1 MAKPPEVNPFAQ
13 FIQTPQAAENPFAQF
28 LIPPEPTLS
37 PEEQMMGAIGQT
49 SPGYN
54 VLTATKDIGKL
65 VGAGAVTGS
74 FGAPEAIE
82 AGAQETAKS
91 TMFAPSTALEYIAD
105 PIKLANK
112 MYGAFNLAPVQE
124 QQNII
129 PPKFNESQRLAVDEV
144 LAKGKIPQL
153 RKLTDIGENIS
164 NSIRDTVS
172 DDMKLAMAESQP
184 TGNILK
190 AFQTGDFSEISKGP
204 NPSFMG
210 YAGHAANVFG
220 TALPAFLTAAVTKN
234 LGPTAAVGFGQA
246 GSEAVGEAREHIK
259 KMSDEQLTKNSPYF
273 ANLIVLGYDPKT
285 ARQMTEAKAGDTAAM
300 YQGVVGALGSAFTSK
315 LIHGAFDKTLLAS
328 AKSRLGKIVAGTL
341 VGAGEGAVTEFA
353 EGVAADLGINTAVV
367 REIGVDSFANLVLG
381 ALGEGAPGV
390 LAGVK
395 APVEGQ
401 APQASP
407 QVPTAAPETPSLMER
422 LKSNLGTDIEK
433 AKELL
438 NKVSGKETEIEPTT
452 PLAQGLDPEMAQ
464 RIKMRIDQIDTAQ
477 VPLAGRTV
485 NPLAKD
491 LGLFV
496 PKGQRPEQTYIQIK
510 EALGLPTEPVAPTE
524 AAVPETEVEAPEE
537 QAIPPAAQPITQ
549 QPNVGFKEAF
559 EGSAKGISDNFYK
572 TAFDAIQSGK
582 NKMSGVAEPILQ
594 KAKPY
599 FEAGLLPS
607 ADMLRYYEENGYPEL
622 PVSVA
627 PKAEEVVT
635 PPAAEAPAKP
645 VVESPIQ
652 PEQLQPI
659 IDALKQTPRV
669 NPNEISYLEMAQ
681 QEIKNGNVD
690 TALNR
695 LKNMV
700 GLSVEGGDWA
710 TYSRPDL
717 KALLEPIATTPTE
730 QEKKAYQEQQAQE
743 RKKAEQEYQANLPKS
758 KAEIEKE
765 EKIAANKARQE
776 EKKAADAEAKAK
788 KAPTVVEMPEKEAE
802 KSAVKVT
809 ENKIFTEDAAT
820 KARNR
825 LRSKL
830 NQFNSGID
838 PEFLVDGVTLSGY
851 HIEKGAR
858 TFAAYAKAM
867 IEDLG
872 DKVIPYLKSW
882 YMGVKFDPRAAEFMK
897 EMDDEKT
904 IDSFSFDKEESIFDP
919 DTKFKIA
926 EDIAQHFAFGNSF
939 KDIVEARKFIAEKT
953 GKKIE
958 PGTAEA
964 KEADEAIEV
973 GVVLAARKIINKGRS
988 DSETYDGLVNLYNQ
1002 QPNLNVRSSTSV
1014 REQAYSTPAPLA
1026 YVASKLAGINKDST
1040 VYEPTAG
1047 NGMLLIDSN
1056 YNNVTVNE
1064 LNASRY
1070 EMLKRLFPKAE
1081 ITNENALE
1089 VTPSK
1094 KYDTLIANPPFGAIG
1109 ERIDIDGFNTREI
1122 DHAIAYKSLADL
1134 KNDGNAVLI
1143 VGGVMGEG
1151 EKRRE
1156 GYRSSQKRNFYF
1168 KLYENYNVVD
1178 HFTVAGDM
1186 YKKQGAAYPVDVIVI
1201 KGKGKS
1207 DRKLP
1212 AADLPQVI
1220 SSYEQLKGKLDEA
1233 NRMASKPVSTT
1244 RADSGTATT
1253 GSGEPQGV
1261 GSGAVKPS
1269 ERPSDE
1275 GAKSTESGKRG
1286 VSTSEST
1293 ERGRAEPTGGE
1304 PSRGESKPVDV
1315 SEPSGVGRQPVPESG
1330 REARGEEGT
1339 GRGEP
1344 GAVGGT
1350 GSGTSKRVES
1360 KLKDRAGLETETEN
1374 QVTYNPRSQ
1383 ASSVGTLAPKAMAQA
1398 IEESLQKVEDEVGNI
1413 DEYVADKINMD
1424 IETLRD
1430 NFSAE
1435 QVDALALSIRN
1446 AEAGKG
1452 FIIGD
1457 QTGIGKGRVV
1467 AAMIRY
1473 ALVNGKVP
1481 IFVTEK
1487 PNLYSD
1493 MIRDL
1498 DDIGMATELSLDT
1511 AKPKIFIT
1519 NSSEAIPYQLIRE
1532 KDGEIVEE
1540 DFNLKAPKSGAALD
1554 EIMKKLREDE
1564 KLGNYKVIFTTYSQ
1578 LQTVKGKETER
1589 QRFIRDF
1596 GLNNYM
1602 IFDESH
1608 NAGGGGET
1616 QARSKEQ
1623 RDAAKEGK
1631 GLSTGRAAF
1640 VRELVNNAFGTFFS
1654 SATYAKRPDVMDL
1667 YSSTDMSLAVDTP
1680 SELGAAIKHGGVP
1693 MQQIVAT
1700 MLTKVGQYIRR
1711 ERTFAGV
1718 SYNTVDTKVD
1728 KETAENMAYA
1738 MRNILAFSREKEKAV
1753 KEMQKSFDE
1762 SGSMAGGAGESVT
1775 VQSANFGSIMHN
1787 LIDQMLLSLKSQ
1799 SSVDHAIERLKAGEK
1814 VVMTVSNTMG
1824 SFLQSYAEEMDIKVG
1839 GKVDLTFKDLYV
1851 RYLEKQ
1857 RVIKIKSPNG
1867 TKEYRLTDEDLGPTL
1882 TAQYELILNQIE
1894 EAGFG
1899 SAPISPIDYMHN
1911 ALRKAG
1917 YKTDEITGRTNT
1929 LDYSSG
1935 TPLLASR
1942 SANIKQRVKAVRGFN
1957 SGETDVIILN
1967 QAGSTGLSLHA
1978 SNKFKDQRK
1987 RHMVIVQP
1995 EKNIDTHMQMLG
2007 RVHRT
2012 GQVVAPAY
2020 SQMMADIPA
2029 EMRPAAV
2036 LLKKMASLNANTTA
2050 SRKSSV
2056 TAEGVVDFMNDYG
2069 GQIAQEYLKDNPEI
2083 YEALGGS
2090 KIIKLTDDVDEQSEE
2105 DIRKFTGYIPIL
2117 PIKQQEEVYADLI
2130 ERYNELLERENS
2142 MGTNKLEAKAVD
2154 LNAETLSSKAF
2165 TEDKG
2170 EDSLFAR
2177 PAYMEQVEVKRTV
2190 KPYTKAEL
2198 VEIAKENLDGKQ
2210 AAQANEDMAR
2220 DLTERFKPY
2229 YDERVKKA
2237 EEDKSDPVKT
2247 EALRGQLNI
2256 GYNHIKTILDTYR
2269 VGQSVILKDANGV
2282 PFYGVII
2289 GISNN
2294 KRTANPAAGSDWKM
2308 QIGIANGDSKS
2319 LTFSFS
2325 QLGNRYNLERASY
2338 GNVFNYESQKFEE
2351 TPIIDMFDR
2360 GANERTEKR
2369 WMVTGNILAGF
2380 AQYPGQI
2387 MTYTKKDGGTGQGV
2401 LMPRT
2406 FDFAKAE
2413 KEAAVKLK
2421 TADDAMRFLT
2431 EIGGE
2436 MGTKDSSLRIFG
2448 KGNQFVFYTP
2458 ASKKVGGTFFLDP
2471 QLTNALGQDFYKR
2484 GSDMTVYVYDQAKA
2498 KAAIDYLINGRQE
2511 TLVALTRTDKA
2522 REMFAPTPP
2531 VKSMSPISN
2540 QNENREIVAQK
2551 VNSMKEKAKY
2561 SPTGLKADELV
2572 SWANNARNIG
2582 SISDEVFNVIDYL
2595 AKKAPNV
2602 LDGLKLQIRPESLNP
2617 NSNYETAGEMIG
2629 NIVALYAGTKG
2640 VTNPATI
2647 RHELTHALEMAMN
2660 KEAKEKLV
2668 GDWRKKLDA
2677 QEAAEKTDQGQQF
2690 FKAVRAFLAMPS
2702 EGRFEDAVRAI
2713 PEGQY
2718 EKYYQLISPSEFWAI
2733 NAEPMMK
2740 AFLGGAWKRF
2750 QNFVKGLFEALKN
2763 VVGMDNKND
2772 IHRLF
2777 NDVINKPKISKETLN
2792 DYIKATAPKKSI
2804 TPKDPSNI
2812 NDLLVK
2818 HKRNHTPVN
2827 PDPSTLDK
2835 MMGMADLNKIRNMTL
2850 KDGVLA
2856 VPKMVGQV
2864 DRAITYV
2871 QNKNIWYGKGLEQ
2884 ADIERYKG
2892 QLRDGNNR
2900 AVASVAVTNAIH
2912 AGHIGTRVLT
2922 QGSLVFDP
2930 VFQMFKAQKSKFSMA
2945 NVIDA
2950 KAKLAKR
2957 IGLQEATDVINQYLE
2972 AKRSKSIINEY
2983 LARQQT
2989 YQDAL
2994 DSGEEVELAAKQ
3006 LKDIERAFQK
3016 ISMSDEAIEDFGAL
3030 NKEHPE
3036 LNTIMENWTKVNHN
3050 QLDMQLFSGLI
3061 SKARHKQLK
3070 GIQDYVPWQ
3079 RIMDDM
3085 EDLHTQTLRKNVRG
3099 LTNVAQPKAF
3109 QKGKTNRQV
3118 DDILHNMIVNVVN
3131 MSRNSARNYAAN
3143 RVAQEYATRNQRNR
3157 IKVFPKEGVMSDGSV
3172 RTNIVMNGRRVIVE
3186 FKDPLIAEAVLGMET
3201 IDIPMM
3207 DALAFIANGLRRSVT
3222 INPIF
3227 QVKQMFMDAPT
3238 AAIVSG
3244 VKNPQL
3250 VWADTFNGFFQ
3261 SLRPS
3266 DPIVNMMKDFG
3277 IGGYQSS
3284 ARSPEKEL
3292 KLEIGIINHSKL
3304 DWLTKQLDRVGDASD
3319 YAQRRSIY
3327 KRVMKEKGD
3336 PLQAMLQANNVI
3348 DFLKRGSAQHAQFL
3362 SRNVSFMNAYAQ
3374 QINVLAEALTLGG
3387 LKGNTKAHLVQA
3399 LITSAALLAT
3409 TTLLYAWAVGDDDE
3423 YNQLDDQTKMRNYF
3437 IPKSVLGKSYL
3448 IPMNTSAAYF
3458 FKAVPEMIFNKIK
3471 KEGTKNHIDWT
3482 RLGKALKDGAYD
3494 ALLGPNPIPTAI
3506 KPGIEIMF
3514 NHNFLTGGSITPR
3527 SLQGLEAF
3535 RQYTA
3540 DTSELGKMISKVTGG
3555 ALNPI
3560 EADHFIRSLTGTV
3573 GAAVMWGSNM
3583 FSGERVTPEDRKNP
3597 LYGAFVAREVPRGR
3611 EDLYYDLAER
3621 ANEKYNTF
3629 MSLNKPLHA
3638 AEAKKYFQ
3646 ENKGLITAHGYTSA
3660 IESNLKKVNAEI
3672 RRTSDLPSSE
3682 MSSDAKRER
3691 MTQLQNIK
3699 NNMLKD
3705 VIEMR
3710 KKAGL

>member
-1 MAKPPEVNPFAQ
+1 MAKGFSFEEASKPVE
-13 FIQTPQAAENPFAQF
+13 PQGFSFEDALKPAEPSELLDPAKM
-28 LIPPEPTLS
+28 IAS
-37 PEEQMMGAIGQT
+37 GAIGPTAAIPLGIESAARNIPRQIIEQQGITPVSKVGPLTFAEELVKKGPAQLFTNTARAFIKNATGESFEKQQERQT
-49 SPGYN
+49 QDQIAVDRAISGLPRIPGLSQLADAGEK
-54 VLTATKDIGKL
+54 VSGRLRESVSSVGKQAIANSQVEGNL
-65 VGAGAVTGS
+65 LEAIQNRSVENLS
-74 FGAPEAIE
+74 FG
-82 AGAQETAKS
+82 K
-91 TMFAPSTALEYIAD
+91 D
-105 PIKLANK
+105 
-112 MYGAFNLAPVQE
+112 
-124 QQNII
+124 
-129 PPKFNESQRLAVDEV
+129 
-144 LAKGKIPQL
+144 
-153 RKLTDIGENIS
+153 
-164 NSIRDTVS
+164 
-172 DDMKLAMAESQP
+172 
-184 TGNILK
+184 
-190 AFQTGDFSEISKGP
+190 
-204 NPSFMG
+204 PSFMG
-210 YAGHAANVFG
+210 YALQGSQVLGSLAPIIT
-220 TALPAFLTAAVTKN
+220 TAVITKGSPGAV
-234 LGPTAAVGFGQA
+234 GAVGFG
-246 GSEAVGEAREHIK
+246 
-259 KMSDEQLTKNSPYF
+259 M
-273 ANLIVLGYDPKT
+273 
-285 ARQMTEAKAGDTAAM
+285 
-300 YQGVVGALGSAFTSK
+300 
-315 LIHGAFDKTLLAS
+315 
-328 AKSRLGKIVAGTL
+328 
-341 VGAGEGAVTEFA
+341 GAGEAVQDAQQYIGKLTDDQLMQSSPFFKKMVEDGVNPVEARKVVTDKAAEYAAQLQGSVSAFGSVITGKLITGQFDKLMTGPVKNRLGRIAIGGTAGATE
-353 EGVAADLGINTAVV
+353 EGTQEFLEGIAKDVGINKAVIK
-367 REIGVDSFANLVLG
+367 EIGEDSFANFVLG
-381 ALGEGAPGV
+381 SIGGVGPGAYRGAVAKTKEEAEKAPPAPVDVDAQMRSALGEGVPPTTPGAPPAAPGV
-390 LAGVK
+390 PT
-395 APVEGQ
+395 PV
-401 APQASP
+401 AMP
-407 QVPTAAPETPSLMER
+407 
-422 LKSNLGTDIEK
+422 
-433 AKELL
+433 
-438 NKVSGKETEIEPTT
+438 T
-452 PLAQGLDPEMAQ
+452 PLAQALNPETAQ
-464 RIKMRIDQIDTAQ
+464 RIKMRLDQMDNAE
-477 VPLAGRTV
+477 VPLVGRTI
-485 NPLAKD
+485 NPLAKE
-491 LGLFV
+491 LGLNV
-496 PKGQRPEQTYIQIK
+496 PKGQRPEQTYIQVK
-510 EALGLPTEPVAPTE
+510 EALGLPTEPIAPTE
-524 AAVPETEVEAPEE
+524 AAIPESEVEAPE
-537 QAIPPAAQPITQ
+537 QAIPPAAQPVNPASAYAQEIASTLQ
-549 QPNVGFKEAF
+549 QTNPKFNLGSDRVANA
-559 EGSAKGISDNFYK
+559 EG
-572 TAFDAIQSGK
+572 TAFKFARDNPEQATEIAQQLLSNPTQYSDQTGVSPDSIK
-582 NKMSGVAEPILQ
+582 SIAKQLREFAKEPVAEVAPTPKEVVQ
-594 KAKPY
+594 EPVQVQAPAVAPEVTAAPEVAPVAAKP
-599 FEAGLLPS
+599 
-607 ADMLRYYEENGYPEL
+607 
-622 PVSVA
+622 
-627 PKAEEVVT
+627 T
-635 PPAAEAPAKP
+635 
-645 VVESPIQ
+645 
-652 PEQLQPI
+652 
-659 IDALKQTPRV
+659 
-669 NPNEISYLEMAQ
+669 
-681 QEIKNGNVD
+681 
-690 TALNR
+690 
-695 LKNMV
+695 
-700 GLSVEGGDWA
+700 
-710 TYSRPDL
+710 
-717 KALLEPIATTPTE
+717 
-730 QEKKAYQEQQAQE
+730 
-743 RKKAEQEYQANLPKS
+743 
-758 KAEIEKE
+758 KE
-765 EKIAANKARQE
+765 EQIAINQARQE
-776 EKKAADAEAKAK
+776 EKQAVAPARKIVPQEFDVDEIAFAGQILNRGNGLGYTDAAKPILKKLEKAGLINQKNGKVYVSKEAEQAGMRGGSFSPFSDSEDMRKLTAFLK
-788 KAPTVVEMPEKEAE
+788 PEKTKTVVEMPEKAAE
-802 KSAVKVT
+802 KETVRVT
-809 ENKIFTEDAAT
+809 PNKIFTEDAAT

-830 NQFNSGID
+830 NQLNSGID
-838 PEFLVDGVTLSGY
+838 PEFLIDGVTLSGY

-867 IEDLG
+867 VDDLG

-897 EMDDEKT
+897 EMDDEKA
-904 IDSFSFDKEESIFDP
+904 IDSFKFDKEESIFDP

-926 EDIAQHFAFGNSF
+926 QDIAQHFAFGNSF
-939 KDIVEARKFIAEKT
+939 KDILEARKFIAEKT

-958 PGTAEA
+958 AGTPEA

-973 GVVLAARKIINKGRS
+973 GVVLAARKIIDKGRS

-1002 QPNLNVRSSTSV
+1002 QPNLSVRSSTSV

-1056 YNNVTVNE
+1056 PNNVRVNE

-1070 EMLKRLFPKAE
+1070 EMLKRLFPKVDV
-1081 ITNENALE
+1081 INKNAL
-1089 VTPSK
+1089 
-1094 KYDTLIANPPFGAIG
+1094 KYEPDISDVVIANPPFGAIG
-1109 ERIDIDGFNTREI
+1109 EEVQVYGFKTREI
-1122 DHAIAYKSLADL
+1122 DHAIVFSALGKL
-1134 KNDGNAVLI
+1134 KGDGKAVLI
-1143 VGGVMGEG
+1143 VGGVRADGD

-1156 GYRSSQKRNFYF
+1156 GYRSAQKRNFYSS
-1168 KLYENYNVVD
+1168 LYTKYNVTD

-1186 YKKQGAAYPVDVIVI
+1186 YKKQGASYPVDVIVI
-1201 KGKGKS
+1201 DGWGYS
-1207 DRKLP
+1207 SRKLP

-1220 SSYEQLKGKLDEA
+1220 SSYEQLKGKLDES
-1233 NRMASKPVSTT
+1233 NRMVSKPVSTT
-1244 RADSGTATT
+1244 RADIGTTTT
-1253 GSGEPQGV
+1253 GSGEPQGL
-1261 GSGAVKPS
+1261 GAGAVRPS

-1275 GAKSTESGKRG
+1275 GKGPAAVSKRG
-1286 VSTSEST
+1286 VSVAEPT
-1293 ERGRAEPTGGE
+1293 ERGRTEPTGAGVSATE
-1304 PSRGESKPVDV
+1304 PKPVDV
-1315 SEPSGVGRQPVPESG
+1315 SEPSGVRGKPVQEVR

-1344 GAVGGT
+1344 SAVGGT

-1360 KLKDRAGLETETEN
+1360 KLKDRLGQEEETEN
-1374 QVTYNPRSQ
+1374 QVTYVPESKGL
-1383 ASSVGTLAPKAMAQA
+1383 SIGTLMPRAMAQA
-1398 IEESLQKVEDEVGNI
+1398 ITASLKKLKNEVGSI
-1413 DEYVADKINMD
+1413 DEYVAEKIDMD
-1424 IETLRD
+1424 VETMFDR
-1430 NFSAE
+1430 FSAE
-1435 QVDALALSIRN
+1435 QIDALALSIRN

-1473 ALVNGKVP
+1473 ALVNGKIP

-1498 DDIGMATELSLDT
+1498 DDIGMTAQLGLDT

-1532 KDGEIVEE
+1532 KDGEVVEE

-1554 EIMKKLREDE
+1554 AMMQKMREDE
-1564 KLGNYKVIFTTYSQ
+1564 SLGNYKVIFTTYSQ
-1578 LQTVKGKETER
+1578 LQTVKSKETER

-1616 QARSKEQ
+1616 QARSKDQ
-1623 RDAAKEGK
+1623 RQAEKEGK

-1640 VRELVNNAFGTFFS
+1640 VRELVGNAFGTFFS
-1654 SATYAKRPDVMDL
+1654 SATYAKRADVMDL
-1667 YSSTDMSLAVDTP
+1667 YSSTDMSLAVDNP
-1680 SELGAAIKHGGVP
+1680 AQLGDAIKHGGVP

-1728 KETAENMAYA
+1728 KQTAENMAYA
-1738 MRNILAFSREKEKAV
+1738 MRNILAFSREKEKTV

-1762 SGSMAGGAGESVT
+1762 SGSMARMEGEKTT

-1787 LIDQMLLSLKSQ
+1787 LIDQMLLSLKAQ
-1799 SSVDHAIERLKAGEK
+1799 SSVDHAIERLKTGEK

-1824 SFLQSYAEEMDIKVG
+1824 SFLQSYAEEMGIKVG
-1839 GKVDLTFKDLYV
+1839 DKVDLSFKDLYV

-1857 RVIKIKSPNG
+1857 RIIKIKSPQG
-1867 TKEYRLTDEDLGPTL
+1867 SKEYRLTDEDLGPTL
-1882 TAQYELILNQIE
+1882 TAQYELIMNQIE
-1894 EAGFG
+1894 ESGFG

-1929 LDYSSG
+1929 LNYAG
-1935 TPLLASR
+1935 GVPVLATR

-1957 SGETDVIILN
+1957 SGEADVIILN

-1978 SNKFKDQRK
+1978 SDKFKDQRK
-1987 RHMVIVQP
+1987 RHMIIVQP

-2012 GQVVAPAY
+2012 GQVIAPAY

-2069 GQIAQEYLKDNPEI
+2069 GQVAQEFLKDNPEI

-2090 KIIKLTDDVDEQSEE
+2090 KIIKLTDDVDEQNEG
-2105 DIRKFTGYIPIL
+2105 DIRKLTGYIPIL

-2170 EDSLFAR
+2170 EDSDFAR
-2177 PAYMEQVEVKRTV
+2177 PAYMERVEVKRTV

-2198 VEIAKENLDGKQ
+2198 IEIAKENIGDKQ
-2210 AAQANEDMAR
+2210 PSQIAEDMVS
-2220 DLTERFKPY
+2220 DLTARFKPY
-2229 YDERVKKA
+2229 YDERVNKA
-2237 EEDKSDPVKT
+2237 IEDKADPVKA
-2247 EALRGQLNI
+2247 EALRGLMNI
-2256 GYNHIKTILDTYR
+2256 AYNHIKTILNTYQI
-2269 VGQSVILKDANGV
+2269 GQSVIIKDSNGV

-2289 GISNN
+2289 DIANN
-2294 KRTANPAAGSDWKM
+2294 KRTANPSAGSDWKM

-2325 QLGNRYNLERASY
+2325 QLGTRYNLERASY
-2338 GNVFNYESQKFEE
+2338 GTVFNFESQKFEE
-2351 TPIIDMFDR
+2351 TKILDMFDR
-2360 GANERTEKR
+2360 GSNERTEKR

-2380 AQYPGQI
+2380 AEFPGQI

-2413 KEAAVKLK
+2413 REAAVKLK
-2421 TADDAMRFLT
+2421 TADDAMRFMT
-2431 EIGGE
+2431 EVGGE
-2436 MGTKDSSLRIFG
+2436 MGTKDSALRIFG

-2471 QLTNALGQDFYKR
+2471 QLTNLLGQDFYKR
-2484 GSDMTVYVYDQAKA
+2484 GSDMTVYVYDSAKA
-2498 KAAIDYLINGRQE
+2498 KAAIDYLLNDRKE
-2511 TLVALTRTDKA
+2511 TLVALTRTEQA
-2522 REMFAPTPP
+2522 RQLFSPTPP

-2540 QNENREIVAQK
+2540 QNENREIVFEK
-2551 VNSMKEKAKY
+2551 VNAMKEKAKY
-2561 SPTGLKADELV
+2561 SPTALKADELV

-2602 LDGLKLQIRPESLNP
+2602 LNGLKLQIRPESLNP

-2640 VTNPATI
+2640 VTNPATL
-2647 RHELTHALEMAMN
+2647 RHELTHALEMAMS

-2677 QEAAEKTDQGQQF
+2677 TEAAEKTDEGKQF

-2702 EGRFEDAVRAI
+2702 ESRFEDAVRAI

-2763 VVGMDNKND
+2763 VIGMDNKND

-2777 NDVINKPKISKETLN
+2777 NDVINKPKISKEMLN
-2792 DYIKATAPKKSI
+2792 DYINSTAPKKSI
-2804 TPKDPSNI
+2804 SPKEPSNI

-2835 MMGMADLNKIRNMTL
+2835 MMGIADLSKIRNVTL

-2856 VPKMVGQV
+2856 VPKMVGKI
-2864 DRAITYV
+2864 DRGITYV
-2871 QNKNIWYGKGLEQ
+2871 QNKNVWYGKGLEQ
-2884 ADIERYKG
+2884 ADIQRYNG

-2912 AGHIGTRVLT
+2912 SGHIGTRVLT

-2945 NVIDA
+2945 NVIEV

-2989 YQDAL
+2989 YQDAV
-2994 DSGEEVELAAKQ
+2994 DSGEDVEIAAKQ
-3006 LKDIERAFQK
+3006 LKDIERAFNK
-3016 ISMSDEAIEDFGAL
+3016 ITMSDEAIEEFGAL
-3030 NKEHPE
+3030 NKEFAE
-3036 LNTIMENWTKVNHN
+3036 LDTIMENWTKVNQN

-3070 GIQDYVPWQ
+3070 DIKDYVPWQ

-3085 EDLHTQTLRKNVRG
+3085 EDLHTDRGAKNVRG
-3099 LTNVAQPKAF
+3099 LTNVGQPKAF
-3109 QKGKTNRQV
+3109 QKGKTDRQV
-3118 DDILHNMIVNVVN
+3118 DDILHNMIVNVVT

-3172 RTNIVMNGRRVIVE
+3172 RVNIVMNGRRVIVE
-3186 FKDPLIAEAVLGMET
+3186 IQDPLIAEAVLGMES

-3207 DALAFIANGLRRSVT
+3207 GALAFVANGLRRSVT

-3227 QVKQMFMDAPT
+3227 QLKQMFMDAPT
-3238 AAIVSG
+3238 AALVSG
-3244 VKNPQL
+3244 VKNPQI

-3261 SLRPS
+3261 ALFPS

-3277 IGGYQSS
+3277 VGGYQSS
-3284 ARSPEKEL
+3284 ARTPEKEV
-3292 KLEIGIINHSKL
+3292 KLEIGIINHSKFSVLIKKL
-3304 DWLTKQLDRVGDASD
+3304 DQIGDASD
-3319 YAQRRSIY
+3319 YAQRRAIY
-3327 KRVMKEKGD
+3327 KRVLKEKKD

-3387 LKGNTKAHLVQA
+3387 LKGNTKKHAIQA
-3399 LITSAALLAT
+3399 LITSAVLLAA
-3409 TTLLYAWAVGDDDE
+3409 TTLLYAWNVGDDDE

-3437 IPKSVLGKSYL
+3437 IPKSVFGKSML

-3458 FKAVPEMIFNKIK
+3458 FKSVPEMIFNKIK
-3471 KEGTKNHIDWT
+3471 KEGTKNNIDNT
-3482 RLGKALKDGAYD
+3482 RLGKALKDGGFD

-3506 KPGIEIMF
+3506 KPGVEIMF

-3540 DTSELGKMISKVTGG
+3540 DTSELGKMISKVAGG
-3555 ALNPI
+3555 TLNPI

-3597 LYGAFVAREVPRGR
+3597 LYGPFVAREVPRGR
-3611 EDLYYDLAER
+3611 EDLYYDLSER

-3638 AEAKKYFQ
+3638 EEAKKYFQ
-3646 ENKGLITAHGYTSA
+3646 ENKGLIVAHGYTA
-3660 IESNLKKVNAEI
+3660 GIEAQLKKLNAEI
-3672 RRTSDLPSSE
+3672 RRTSDLPSAV
-3682 MSSDAKRER
+3682 MSPDAKRER
-3691 MTQLQNIK
+3691 MTELQNVK

-3705 VIEMR
+3705 VIEVR

>member
-1 MAKPPEVNPFAQ
+1 MATQPEVNPFAQ
-13 FIQTPQAAENPFAQF
+13 FVETPQADANPFAQF
-28 LIPPEPTLS
+28 LTPPEPSELLD
-37 PEEQMMGAIGQT
+37 PAKMIAAGAIGPTAAIPLGIESAVRNIPRQVIEQQGITPVSKVGPLTFAEELVKKGPAQLFTNTAKAFIKNATGESFEKQQERQT
-49 SPGYN
+49 QDQIAVDRAISGLPRIPGLSQLADAGEK
-54 VLTATKDIGKL
+54 VSGKL
-65 VGAGAVTGS
+65 RESVSSAGKQAIANSQVEGNLLEAIQNRSVENLS
-74 FGAPEAIE
+74 FG
-82 AGAQETAKS
+82 K
-91 TMFAPSTALEYIAD
+91 D
-105 PIKLANK
+105 
-112 MYGAFNLAPVQE
+112 
-124 QQNII
+124 
-129 PPKFNESQRLAVDEV
+129 
-144 LAKGKIPQL
+144 
-153 RKLTDIGENIS
+153 
-164 NSIRDTVS
+164 
-172 DDMKLAMAESQP
+172 
-184 TGNILK
+184 
-190 AFQTGDFSEISKGP
+190 
-204 NPSFMG
+204 PSFMG
-210 YAGHAANVFG
+210 YALQGSQVLGSLAPIIT
-220 TALPAFLTAAVTKN
+220 TAVITKGSPGAV
-234 LGPTAAVGFGQA
+234 GAVGFG
-246 GSEAVGEAREHIK
+246 
-259 KMSDEQLTKNSPYF
+259 M
-273 ANLIVLGYDPKT
+273 
-285 ARQMTEAKAGDTAAM
+285 
-300 YQGVVGALGSAFTSK
+300 
-315 LIHGAFDKTLLAS
+315 
-328 AKSRLGKIVAGTL
+328 
-341 VGAGEGAVTEFA
+341 GAGEAVQDAQQYIGKLTDAQLMQSSPFFKKMVEDGVNPAEARKVVTDKAAEYAAQLQGSVSAFGSVITGKLITGQFDKLMTGPVKNRLGRIAIGGTAGATE
-353 EGVAADLGINTAVV
+353 EGTQEFLEGIAKDVGINKSVIK
-367 REIGVDSFANLVLG
+367 EIGEDSFANFVLG
-381 ALGEGAPGV
+381 SIGGVGPGAYRGAVAKTKEEAEKAPPAPVDVDAQMRSALGEGVPPTTPGAPPAAPGV
-390 LAGVK
+390 PT
-395 APVEGQ
+395 PV
-401 APQASP
+401 AMP
-407 QVPTAAPETPSLMER
+407 
-422 LKSNLGTDIEK
+422 
-433 AKELL
+433 
-438 NKVSGKETEIEPTT
+438 T
-452 PLAQGLDPEMAQ
+452 PLAQALDPETSQ
-464 RIKMRIDQIDTAQ
+464 RIKMRLDQIDNAEA
-477 VPLAGRTV
+477 PLVGRTI

-491 LGLFV
+491 LGLNV
-496 PKGQRPEQTYIQIK
+496 PKGQRPEQTYIQVK

-524 AAVPETEVEAPEE
+524 AAVPETEVEAPVE
-537 QAIPPAAQPITQ
+537 QVAQP
-549 QPNVGFKEAF
+549 
-559 EGSAKGISDNFYK
+559 
-572 TAFDAIQSGK
+572 
-582 NKMSGVAEPILQ
+582 
-594 KAKPY
+594 
-599 FEAGLLPS
+599 
-607 ADMLRYYEENGYPEL
+607 
-622 PVSVA
+622 A
-627 PKAEEVVT
+627 PAVVQ
-635 PPAAEAPAKP
+635 PAAEQVLPPPPVIAEAFPMGGNSDYLVVKNDNGWSAVLFDKDAGQAVSTKVWPTEQFGEDGKDKAIEFAKAEAEKAAKYLPQEEVAP
-645 VVESPIQ
+645 
-652 PEQLQPI
+652 
-659 IDALKQTPRV
+659 
-669 NPNEISYLEMAQ
+669 
-681 QEIKNGNVD
+681 
-690 TALNR
+690 
-695 LKNMV
+695 
-700 GLSVEGGDWA
+700 
-710 TYSRPDL
+710 
-717 KALLEPIATTPTE
+717 TPTE
-730 QEKKAYQEQQAQE
+730 VVQEPAPVQAVAPE
-743 RKKAEQEYQANLPKS
+743 VAAAPEVAPVAAKLT
-758 KAEIEKE
+758 IE
-765 EKIAANKARQE
+765 EKIADSTVRMEERFKAAAEAIGNDKKLLEKELKQAKSVLTNKYQEIFKNSTFDFEKKRLTSAAGKLALQWENDGKTNRGSVKVVPIEPTKEEQIAINKARQE
-776 EKKAADAEAKAK
+776 EKQK
-788 KAPTVVEMPEKEAE
+788 TVVEMPEKEAE
-802 KSAVKVT
+802 KPAVKVT
-809 ENKIFTEDAAT
+809 PNKIFTEDAAT

-867 IEDLG
+867 IDDLG

-897 EMDDEKT
+897 EMDDEKA
-904 IDSFSFDKEESIFDP
+904 IDSFSFDKEESLFDP

-926 EDIAQHFAFGNSF
+926 EDIADYFAFGNSF
-939 KDIVEARKFIAEKT
+939 KDILEARKFIAEKT

-958 PGTAEA
+958 AGTPEA

-973 GVVLAARKIINKGRS
+973 GVVLAARKIIDKGRS
-988 DSETYDGLVNLYNQ
+988 ESETYDGLVNLYNQ
-1002 QPNLNVRSSTSV
+1002 QPNLSVRSSTSV

-1056 YNNVTVNE
+1056 PNNVRVNE
-1064 LNASRY
+1064 LNASRA
-1070 EMLKRLFPKAE
+1070 EMLKRLFPKVDV
-1081 ITNENALE
+1081 INKNALQ
-1089 VTPSK
+1089 
-1094 KYDTLIANPPFGAIG
+1094 YDPEISDVVIANPPFGAIG
-1109 ERIDIDGFNTREI
+1109 GEVTVNGFNTREI
-1122 DHAIAYKSLADL
+1122 DHAIAFSALSRLKS
-1134 KNDGNAVLI
+1134 DGRAVLI

-1156 GYRSSQKRNFYF
+1156 GYRSAQKRNFYSN
-1168 KLYENYNVVD
+1168 LYQKYNVVD
-1178 HFTVAGDM
+1178 QFTVAGDL

-1201 KGKGKS
+1201 NGWGQS
-1207 DRKLP
+1207 SRKLP
-1212 AADLPQVI
+1212 AAELPQVI

-1233 NRMASKPVSTT
+1233 NRMVSKPVSTAGT
-1244 RADSGTATT
+1244 DIGAPARREDQVSGLAPST
-1253 GSGEPQGV
+1253 V
-1261 GSGAVKPS
+1261 RPS
-1269 ERPSDE
+1269 ERPSAE
-1275 GAKSTESGKRG
+1275 GKGPAEGGKPSVSGA
-1286 VSTSEST
+1286 EPT
-1293 ERGRAEPTGGE
+1293 ERGRGKPAGAVTGAGKPKPTDI
-1304 PSRGESKPVDV
+1304 SKPSGVGGQPV
-1315 SEPSGVGRQPVPESG
+1315 PEGRREARGKEGAGRSEPSGVGEPSRISG
-1330 REARGEEGT
+1330 E
-1339 GRGEP
+1339 
-1344 GAVGGT
+1344 
-1350 GSGTSKRVES
+1350 RVES

-1374 QVTYNPRSQ
+1374 QVTYYPKSQ
-1383 ASSVGTLAPKAMAQA
+1383 AASVGTLAPKAMAQS
-1398 IEESLQKVEDEVGNI
+1398 IEESLQRVENEVGNI
-1413 DEYVADKINMD
+1413 DEYVADKIDMD
-1424 IETLRD
+1424 IDSLRSS
-1430 NFSAE
+1430 FSAE
-1435 QVDALALSIRN
+1435 QVDSLALAIRN

-1473 ALVNGKVP
+1473 ALVNGKTP

-1498 DDIGMATELSLDT
+1498 DAVGMTSRLGLDT
-1511 AKPKIFIT
+1511 AKPKIFVT
-1519 NSSEAIPYQLIRE
+1519 NNKEPVPYQLIRK
-1532 KDGEIVEE
+1532 KDGEIIEE
-1540 DFNLKAPKSGAALD
+1540 DFILKAPAADKALSDMMQKMRND
-1554 EIMKKLREDE
+1554 ES
-1564 KLGNYKVIFTTYSQ
+1564 LGNYKVIFTTYSQ
-1578 LQTVKGKETER
+1578 IQPRGEETER

-1608 NAGGGGET
+1608 NAGGAGEAKVKDENKGG
-1616 QARSKEQ
+1616 
-1623 RDAAKEGK
+1623 
-1631 GLSTGRAAF
+1631 GRAAF

-1667 YSSTDMSLAVDTP
+1667 YSSTDMGLAVDTP

-1700 MLTKVGQYIRR
+1700 MLTKAGQYIRR

-1718 SYNTVDTKVD
+1718 SYDTVETKVD
-1728 KETAENMAYA
+1728 KQTAENMATA
-1738 MRNILAFSREKEKAV
+1738 MRNVLGFSREKEKAV
-1753 KEMQKSFDE
+1753 KDLQKSLDV
-1762 SGSMAGGAGESVT
+1762 SGTVARQAGEKIT
-1775 VQSANFGSIMHN
+1775 VQSANFGSRMHVI
-1787 LIDQMLLSLKSQ
+1787 IDQMLLALKTK
-1799 SSVDHAIERLKAGEK
+1799 SSVDFAIERLKAGEK
-1814 VVMTVSNTMG
+1814 VVLTVSNTMG
-1824 SFLQSYAEEMDIKVG
+1824 SFLKEYAAEMDLNNGDKI
-1839 GKVDLTFKDLYV
+1839 DLTFKQMFIN
-1851 RYLEKQ
+1851 YLEKQ
-1857 RVIKIKSPNG
+1857 RIIKIKQGKTS
-1867 TKEYRLTDEDLGPTL
+1867 KEYRLTDEDLGPTL
-1882 TAQYELILNQIE
+1882 IAQYELILNQIE
-1894 EAGFG
+1894 ESGFED
-1899 SAPISPIDYMHN
+1899 APASPIDYMHN

-1917 YKTDEITGRTNT
+1917 FKSEEITGRKEVI
-1929 LDYSSG
+1929 DYSQG
-1935 TPLLASR
+1935 YPVLAPRVS
-1942 SANIKQRVKAVRGFN
+1942 NIKQRVNAVRKFN
-1957 SGETDVIILN
+1957 NGEIDVIILN

-1978 SNKFKDQRK
+1978 SADVKDQRK
-1987 RHMVIVQP
+1987 RHMIIVQAD
-1995 EKNIDTHMQMLG
+1995 KNIDTHMQMLG

-2012 GQVVAPAY
+2012 GQVITPSY
-2020 SQMMADIPA
+2020 SQMMADVPA

-2056 TAEGVVDFMNDYG
+2056 TAEGVVDFMNEYG
-2069 GQIAQEYLKDNPEI
+2069 GQVAMEFLKDNPEV
-2083 YEALGGS
+2083 YEAIGGDRV
-2090 KIIKLTDDVDEQSEE
+2090 IKLTDEQEDPEE
-2105 DIRKFTGYIPIL
+2105 DIRKLTGYIPIL
-2117 PIKQQEEVYADLI
+2117 PIKQQEEVYKDLT

-2154 LNAETLSSKAF
+2154 LNAETLSSKAI

-2170 EDSLFAR
+2170 EDSDFAR

-2190 KPYTKAEL
+2190 KPYTKSEL
-2198 VEIAKENLDGKQ
+2198 VEIAKENLDGKESPQ
-2210 AAQANEDMAR
+2210 FNEDMIR

-2237 EEDKSDPVKT
+2237 AEDNADPVKT
-2247 EALRGQLNI
+2247 EALRGQLNL
-2256 GYNHIKTILDTYR
+2256 GFNHIKTILQTYR
-2269 VGQSVILKDANGV
+2269 IGQSVIMKDANGV

-2289 GISNN
+2289 GISNS
-2294 KRTANPAAGSDWKM
+2294 KKTANPAGGSDWKM

-2351 TPIIDMFDR
+2351 TSIIDMFDR
-2360 GANERTEKR
+2360 GSNERTEKR

-2380 AQYPGQI
+2380 AQFPGQI
-2387 MTYTKKDGGTGQGV
+2387 MSYTKKDGGTGQGV

-2413 KEAAVKLK
+2413 RETAVKLK

-2431 EIGGE
+2431 EVGGE
-2436 MGTKDSSLRIFG
+2436 MGTKDSALRIYSR
-2448 KGNQFVFYTP
+2448 GNQTIFFTP

-2484 GSDMTVYVYDQAKA
+2484 GSDMTVYVYDAAKA

-2511 TLVALTRTDKA
+2511 TLVALTRTEQA
-2522 REMFAPTPP
+2522 RQLFAPTPP

-2540 QNENREIVAQK
+2540 QNENREIVIEK
-2551 VNSMKEKAKY
+2551 VNAMKEKPKY
-2561 SPTGLKADELV
+2561 SPAGMKAEQLV
-2572 SWANNARNIG
+2572 DWANNARNIG

-2602 LDGLKLQIRPESLNP
+2602 LNGLKLQIRPESLNP

-2647 RHELTHALEMAMN
+2647 RHELTHALEMAMS

-2677 QEAAEKTDQGQQF
+2677 TEAAEKTDEGKQF

-2702 EGRFEDAVRAI
+2702 ESRFEDAVRAI

-2763 VVGMDNKND
+2763 VIGMDNKND

-2777 NDVINKPKISKETLN
+2777 NDVINKPKISKEALN
-2792 DYIKATAPKKSI
+2792 AYINSTAPKKSI
-2804 TPKDPSNI
+2804 SPKEPSNI

-2835 MMGMADLNKIRNMTL
+2835 MMGIADLSKIRNTTL
-2850 KDGVLA
+2850 KDGILA
-2856 VPKMVGQV
+2856 VPKMVGQI
-2864 DRAITYV
+2864 DRGITYI
-2871 QNKNIWYGKGLEQ
+2871 QNKNVWYGKGLEQ
-2884 ADIERYKG
+2884 ADIQRYG
-2892 QLRDGNNR
+2892 RQLRDGNNR

-2912 AGHIGTRVLT
+2912 SGHIGTRVLT
-2922 QGSLVFDP
+2922 QGSYVFDP

-2945 NVIDA
+2945 NVIEA

-2983 LARQQT
+2983 LARQKT
-2989 YQDAL
+2989 YQDSI
-2994 DSGEEVELAAKQ
+2994 DSGEDVEIAAKQ
-3006 LKDIERAFQK
+3006 LKDIERAFNK
-3016 ISMSDEAIEDFGAL
+3016 ITMSDEAIEEFGAL
-3030 NKEHPE
+3030 NKEFSE
-3036 LNTIMENWTKVNHN
+3036 LDTIMENWTKVNHN

-3070 GIQDYVPWQ
+3070 DIKDYVPWQ

-3085 EDLHTQTLRKNVRG
+3085 EDLHTERGVKNVRG
-3099 LTNVAQPKAF
+3099 LTNVGQPKAF
-3109 QKGKTNRQV
+3109 QKGKTERQV
-3118 DDILHNMIVNVVN
+3118 DDILHNMIVNVVT

-3157 IKVFPKEGVMSDGSV
+3157 IKVFPKEGVMSDGAV
-3172 RTNIVMNGRRVIVE
+3172 RMNIVMNGRRVIVE
-3186 FKDPLIAEAVLGMET
+3186 IKDPLIAEAVLGMES

-3207 DALAFIANGLRRSVT
+3207 GALAFVANGLRRSVT

-3227 QVKQMFMDAPT
+3227 QLKQMFMDAPT

-3244 VKNPQL
+3244 VKNPQI
-3250 VWADTFNGFFQ
+3250 VWADTFNGFIQ
-3261 SLRPS
+3261 ALRPS

-3284 ARSPEKEL
+3284 ARTPEKEV
-3292 KLEIGIINHSKL
+3292 KLEIGIINHSKFSTL
-3304 DWLTKQLDRVGDASD
+3304 IKELDRIGDASD
-3319 YAQRRSIY
+3319 YAQRRAIY
-3327 KRVMKEKGD
+3327 KRVLKEKKD

-3387 LKGNTKAHLVQA
+3387 LKGNTKKHAIQA
-3399 LITSAALLAT
+3399 LITSAVLLAA
-3409 TTLLYAWAVGDDDE
+3409 TTLLYAWNVGDDDE

-3437 IPKSVLGKSYL
+3437 IPKSVFGKSML

-3458 FKAVPEMIFNKIK
+3458 FKSVPEMIFNKIK
-3471 KEGTKNHIDWT
+3471 KEGTKNNIDNT
-3482 RLGKALKDGAYD
+3482 RLGKALKDGGFD

-3506 KPGIEIMF
+3506 KPGVEIMF

-3540 DTSELGKMISKVTGG
+3540 DTSELGKMISKVAGG
-3555 ALNPI
+3555 TLNPI

-3597 LYGAFVAREVPRGR
+3597 LYGAFVGREVPRGR
-3611 EDLYYDLAER
+3611 EDLYYDLSER

-3638 AEAKKYFQ
+3638 EEAKKYFQ
-3646 ENKGLITAHGYTSA
+3646 ENKGLIVAHGYTA
-3660 IESNLKKVNAEI
+3660 GIEAQLKKLNAEI
-3672 RRTSDLPSSE
+3672 RRTSDLPSAV
-3682 MSSDAKRER
+3682 MSPDAKRER
-3691 MTQLQNIK
+3691 MTELQNVK

-3705 VIEMR
+3705 VIEVR

>member
-1 MAKPPEVNPFAQ
+1 MAKGFSFEEASKPVEPQGFSFEDALKPAEPSQILDPAKMFAAGVIGPTAAIPLGVESAVRAIPRQ
-13 FIQTPQAAENPFAQF
+13 VIEQQGITPTEKVGPLTFAEELVRKGPVQLFTNTAKAFVKKATGESFEKQQERQLQDQIATDRAISGLPR
-28 LIPPEPTLS
+28 IPGLS
-37 PEEQMMGAIGQT
+37 QLADAGEKV
-49 SPGYN
+49 S
-54 VLTATKDIGKL
+54 GKL
-65 VGAGAVTGS
+65 RESVSTAGKQAIANSQAEGNLLESIQNRSVENLS
-74 FGAPEAIE
+74 FG
-82 AGAQETAKS
+82 K
-91 TMFAPSTALEYIAD
+91 D
-105 PIKLANK
+105 
-112 MYGAFNLAPVQE
+112 
-124 QQNII
+124 
-129 PPKFNESQRLAVDEV
+129 
-144 LAKGKIPQL
+144 
-153 RKLTDIGENIS
+153 
-164 NSIRDTVS
+164 
-172 DDMKLAMAESQP
+172 
-184 TGNILK
+184 
-190 AFQTGDFSEISKGP
+190 
-204 NPSFMG
+204 PSFMG
-210 YAGHAANVFG
+210 YALQGSQVLGSLVPIITTAVITRGSPGAVG
-220 TALPAFLTAAVTKN
+220 T
-234 LGPTAAVGFGQA
+234 VGFGMGA
-246 GSEAVGEAREHIK
+246 GEAVQDAQQYIGK
-259 KMSDEQLTKNSPYF
+259 LSDKQLMDSSPYF
-273 ANLIVLGYDPKT
+273 KKMVEDGVNPVEARKVVTDKAAEYAAQLQGSVSAFGSVITGKLITGQFDKLMTGSVKNRLG
-285 ARQMTEAKAGDTAAM
+285 RI
-300 YQGVVGALGSAFTSK
+300 ALGTTA
-315 LIHGAFDKTLLAS
+315 GAAEEGTQEFLEGI
-328 AKSRLGKIVAGTL
+328 AK
-341 VGAGEGAVTEFA
+341 
-353 EGVAADLGINTAVV
+353 DLGINKTVIK
-367 REIGVDSFANLVLG
+367 EIGEESFANFILG
-381 ALGEGAPGV
+381 SLGGAGPGAYRGAVAKTKEEAEKASIPVDVDAQMRASLGGGAPPPALGVTPA
-390 LAGVK
+390 A
-395 APVEGQ
+395 
-401 APQASP
+401 
-407 QVPTAAPETPSLMER
+407 PTAPIA
-422 LKSNLGTDIEK
+422 
-433 AKELL
+433 
-438 NKVSGKETEIEPTT
+438 PTT

-464 RIKMRIDQIDTAQ
+464 RIKMRLDQMDSAQ
-477 VPLAGRTV
+477 VPVVGRTV
-485 NPLAKD
+485 NPLARD
-491 LGLFV
+491 LGLNV

-524 AAVPETEVEAPEE
+524 SAVPESEVEAPEE
-537 QAIPPAAQPITQ
+537 QAIPPAAQPVVTEFTPTVVPPIDLKSEQAYRMRYAVEAIDGGEIPSTPRNINPLARELGINPGNTPEETLANVKQ
-549 QPNVGFKEAF
+549 ALGMEAQP
-559 EGSAKGISDNFYK
+559 
-572 TAFDAIQSGK
+572 
-582 NKMSGVAEPILQ
+582 
-594 KAKPY
+594 
-599 FEAGLLPS
+599 
-607 ADMLRYYEENGYPEL
+607 ADVTPQ
-622 PVSVA
+622 
-627 PKAEEVVT
+627 AEEVVT
-635 PPAAEAPAKP
+635 PEVAKP
-645 VVESPIQ
+645 MTFEEAAGVAPEVTAAPVE
-652 PEQLQPI
+652 
-659 IDALKQTPRV
+659 AAK
-669 NPNEISYLEMAQ
+669 
-681 QEIKNGNVD
+681 
-690 TALNR
+690 
-695 LKNMV
+695 
-700 GLSVEGGDWA
+700 
-710 TYSRPDL
+710 
-717 KALLEPIATTPTE
+717 PT
-730 QEKKAYQEQQAQE
+730 
-743 RKKAEQEYQANLPKS
+743 
-758 KAEIEKE
+758 KE
-765 EKIAANKARQE
+765 EQVAINKARQE
-776 EKKAADAEAKAK
+776 EQKAAAPIETPARKIIPQEFDADEIAFAGQILKRGNGLKYADAAKPVLKKLEKAGLIDQKNGKVYVSKEAEQAGMRGGSFSPFSDSEDMRKLNAFLKPAK
-788 KAPTVVEMPEKEAE
+788 EEKPKTVVEMPEAE
-802 KSAVKVT
+802 KPAVKVT
-809 ENKIFTEDAAT
+809 PNKIFTEDAAT

-830 NQFNSGID
+830 GQLNSGID
-838 PEFLVDGVTLSGY
+838 PEFLIDGVTLSGY

-858 TFAAYAKAM
+858 TFAAYSKAM

-897 EMDDEKT
+897 EMDDEKAV
-904 IDSFSFDKEESIFDP
+904 DSFSFDKEESIFDP

-939 KDIVEARKFIAEKT
+939 KDIIEARKFIAEKT

-958 PGTAEA
+958 AGTAEA

-1002 QPNLNVRSSTSV
+1002 QPNLSVRSSTSV

-1056 YNNVTVNE
+1056 PNNVRVNE
-1064 LNASRY
+1064 LNASRA
-1070 EMLKRLFPKAE
+1070 EMLKRLFPKADV
-1081 ITNENALE
+1081 TNENALE
-1089 VTPSK
+1089 SK
-1094 KYDTLIANPPFGAIG
+1094 PPKGYDTLIANPPFGAIG

-1122 DHAIAYKSLADL
+1122 DHAIAYKALADL

-1156 GYRSSQKRNFYF
+1156 GYRSAQKRNFYF

-1207 DRKLP
+1207 ERKLP

-1233 NRMASKPVSTT
+1233 NRMVSKPVSTT
-1244 RADSGTATT
+1244 RADSGTTTT
-1253 GSGEPQGV
+1253 GAGEPQGV
-1261 GSGAVKPS
+1261 GTGAVRPS
-1269 ERPSDE
+1269 ERPSAE
-1275 GAKSTESGKRG
+1275 GKGPAEVSKRG
-1286 VSTSEST
+1286 VSAAEPA
-1293 ERGRAEPTGGE
+1293 ERGRAEPAGREPSAGE
-1304 PSRGESKPVDV
+1304 PKPVDV
-1315 SEPSGVGRQPVPESG
+1315 SEPSAAGRKPVQESG
-1330 REARGEEGT
+1330 REARGEEST

-1360 KLKDRAGLETETEN
+1360 KLKDRVGLETETEN
-1374 QVTYNPRSQ
+1374 QVSYYPKSQ
-1383 ASSVGTLAPKAMAQA
+1383 ASAVGTLTPKAMAQS

-1413 DEYVADKINMD
+1413 DEYVADKIDMD
-1424 IETLRD
+1424 IETARD

-1435 QVDALALSIRN
+1435 QIDALALAIRN
-1446 AEAGKG
+1446 AEVGKG

-1473 ALVNGKVP
+1473 ALVNGKIP

-1498 DDIGMATELSLDT
+1498 DDIGMTTELAIDT

-1532 KDGEIVEE
+1532 KDGDIVEE

-1554 EIMKKLREDE
+1554 EIMKKMREDE
-1564 KLGNYKVIFTTYSQ
+1564 NLGNYKVIFTTYSQ

-1616 QARSKEQ
+1616 QARTKDQ
-1623 RDAAKEGK
+1623 RQAEKDGK

-1640 VRELVNNAFGTFFS
+1640 VRELVGNAFGTFFS

-1667 YSSTDMSLAVDTP
+1667 YSSTDMSLAVDNP
-1680 SELGAAIKHGGVP
+1680 SQLGDAIKHGGVP

-1728 KETAENMAYA
+1728 KQTAENMAYA

-1753 KEMQKSFDE
+1753 KEIQKSLDE
-1762 SGSMAGGAGESVT
+1762 SGAMARMEGEKTT

-1787 LIDQMLLSLKSQ
+1787 LIDQMLLSLKAQ
-1799 SSVDHAIERLKAGEK
+1799 SSIDHAIERLKTGEK

-1824 SFLQSYAEEMDIKVG
+1824 SFLQSYAEEMGINIGD
-1839 GKVDLTFKDLYV
+1839 KVDLSFKDLYV

-1857 RVIKIKSPNG
+1857 RIIKIKGPQG
-1867 TKEYRLTDEDLGPTL
+1867 KKEYRLTDEDLGPTL
-1882 TAQYELILNQIE
+1882 TAQYELILNQIG

-1911 ALRKAG
+1911 ALRQAG

-1929 LDYSSG
+1929 LDYASG
-1935 TPLLASR
+1935 VPVLASR

-1967 QAGSTGLSLHA
+1967 QAGSTGISLHA

-2069 GQIAQEYLKDNPEI
+2069 GQVAQEYLKDNPEI

-2170 EDSLFAR
+2170 EDSLFAK

-2198 VEIAKENLDGKQ
+2198 VEIAKKNLEDKQ
-2210 AAQANEDMAR
+2210 PAQYNEEMVKS
-2220 DLTERFKPY
+2220 LEERFRPY

-2256 GYNHIKTILDTYR
+2256 GYNHIKTILNTYR

-2289 GISNN
+2289 GITNS
-2294 KRTANPAAGSDWKM
+2294 KKTANPAGGSDWKM

-2325 QLGNRYNLERASY
+2325 QLGSRYNLERASY
-2338 GNVFNYESQKFEE
+2338 GTVFNYESQKFEE

-2360 GANERTEKR
+2360 GSNERTEKR

-2380 AQYPGQI
+2380 AQFPGQI

-2413 KEAAVKLK
+2413 REASVKLK

-2431 EIGGE
+2431 EVGGE
-2436 MGTKDSSLRIFG
+2436 MGTKDSALRIFG
-2448 KGNQFVFYTP
+2448 KGNQYVFYTP

-2511 TLVALTRTDKA
+2511 TLVALTRTEQA
-2522 REMFAPTPP
+2522 RQLFAPTPP
-2531 VKSMSPISN
+2531 VKSMSRISN

-2551 VNSMKEKAKY
+2551 VNAMKEKTKY
-2561 SPTGLKADELV
+2561 SPTGLKADDLV
-2572 SWANNARNIG
+2572 TWANNARNIG

-2602 LDGLKLQIRPESLNP
+2602 LNGLKLQIRPESLNP
-2617 NSNYETAGEMIG
+2617 DANFETAGEMIG
-2629 NIVALYAGTKG
+2629 DIVALYAGTKG

-2647 RHELTHALEMAMN
+2647 RHELTHALEMAMS

-2677 QEAAEKTDQGQQF
+2677 QEAAEKTDEGQQF

-2702 EGRFEDAVRAI
+2702 ESRFEDAVRAI
-2713 PEGQY
+2713 PKGQY

-2763 VVGMDNKND
+2763 VIGMDNQND

-2777 NDVINKPKISKETLN
+2777 NDVINKPKISKEMLN
-2792 DYIKATAPKKSI
+2792 DYINSTAPKKSI
-2804 TPKDPSNI
+2804 APKEPSNI

-2818 HKRNHTPVN
+2818 HKRKHTPVN

-2835 MMGMADLNKIRNMTL
+2835 MMGIADLSKIRNMTM
-2850 KDGVLA
+2850 KDGVLV
-2856 VPKMVGQV
+2856 VPKMVGQI
-2864 DRAITYV
+2864 DRGITYV
-2871 QNKNIWYGKGLEQ
+2871 LNKNVWFGKGLEV
-2884 ADIERYKG
+2884 ADIQRYNG

-2900 AVASVAVTNAIH
+2900 AVASVAVTNALRG
-2912 AGHIGTRVLT
+2912 GHIGTRVLT

-2945 NVIDA
+2945 NVIEA
-2950 KAKLAKR
+2950 KAKMAKR

-2989 YQDAL
+2989 YQDSL
-2994 DSGEEVELAAKQ
+2994 DSGEEVEIAAKQ
-3006 LKDIERAFQK
+3006 LKDIERAFNK
-3016 ISMSDEAIEDFGAL
+3016 ITMSDEAIEEFGAL
-3030 NKEHPE
+3030 NKEYPE

-3070 GIQDYVPWQ
+3070 DIQDYVPWQ

-3085 EDLHTQTLRKNVRG
+3085 EDLHTERGMKNVRG
-3099 LTNVAQPKAF
+3099 MTNVAQPKAF
-3109 QKGKTNRQV
+3109 QKGKTERQI
-3118 DDILHNMIVNVVN
+3118 DDILHNMIVNVVT

-3172 RTNIVMNGRRVIVE
+3172 RVNIVMNGRRVIIE
-3186 FKDPLIAEAVLGMET
+3186 IQDPLIAESVLGMESM
-3201 IDIPMM
+3201 DIPVNGAM
-3207 DALAFIANGLRRSVT
+3207 AFIANGLRRSVT

-3227 QVKQMFMDAPT
+3227 QIRQMWMDSKT
-3238 AAIVSG
+3238 AALVAG
-3244 VKNPQL
+3244 VKNPAM
-3250 VWADTFNGFFQ
+3250 VWAETFNGFMQ
-3261 SLRPS
+3261 SLKPN
-3266 DPIVNMMKDFG
+3266 DPIVSMMKDFG
-3277 IGGYQSS
+3277 VGGYQSY

-3292 KLEIGIINHSKL
+3292 KLEIGIINNSKFNKLIKAL
-3304 DWLTKQLDRVGDASD
+3304 DHVGDASD
-3319 YAQRRSIY
+3319 YGQRRAVY
-3327 KRVMKEKGD
+3327 KRVLKETGD

-3348 DFLKRGSAQHAQFL
+3348 DFLKRGSSQYAQFF

-3374 QINVLAEALTLGG
+3374 QINVLAETLTGGG
-3387 LKGNTKAHLVQA
+3387 LKGKSREKALGLMVWA
-3399 LITSAALLAT
+3399 MSMLASTSI
-3409 TTLLYAWAVGDDDE
+3409 LYAFVVGDDDE

-3437 IPKSVLGKSYL
+3437 IPKSVFGKSL
-3448 IPMNTSAAYF
+3448 LVPMNTSAAYF
-3458 FKAVPEMIFNKIK
+3458 DKAIPEMIVNKIRN
-3471 KEGTKNHIDWT
+3471 EGTKYSIDNT
-3482 RLGKALKDGAYD
+3482 RLATALKDGAMD
-3494 ALLGPNPIPTAI
+3494 ALLGPNPIPTAL
-3506 KPGIEIMF
+3506 KPGVEIMF

-3527 SLQGLEAF
+3527 SLEKLEAF

-3540 DTSELGKMISKVTGG
+3540 DTSELGKMLSAVTTIPLTDKR

-3560 EADHFIRSLTGTV
+3560 EADHFVRSLTGTV
-3573 GAAVMWGSNM
+3573 GAVVMWGSNM
-3583 FSGERVTPEDRKNP
+3583 FSGDRVAPEDRKNP
-3597 LYGAFVAREVPRGR
+3597 LFGGFVAREVPRGR

-3621 ANEKYNTF
+3621 ANEKYATF
-3629 MSLNKPLHA
+3629 QNLSKSQRSD
-3638 AEAKKYFQ
+3638 EAKKYF
-3646 ENKGLITAHGYTSA
+3646 EANKGLIVAHGYTSGV
-3660 IESNLKKVNAEI
+3660 ETPLKKINAEI
-3672 RRTSDLPSSE
+3672 RRVSDLPASK
-3682 MSSDAKRER
+3682 MSAEAKRER
-3691 MTQLQNIK
+3691 MTELQNIK
-3699 NNMLKD
+3699 NNTLKD
-3705 VIEMR
+3705 VIEIR

>member
-1 MAKPPEVNPFAQ
+1 MATQPEVNPFAQ
-13 FIQTPQAAENPFAQF
+13 FVETPQADANPFAQF

-37 PEEQMMGAIGQT
+37 PEEQMMGVVGQDST
-49 SPGYN
+49 GYR
-54 VLTATKDIGKL
+54 ATDAVKDIGKL
-65 VGAGAVTGS
+65 TAAGAVTGS

-82 AGAQETAKS
+82 AGLGATAKG
-91 TMFAPSTALEYIAD
+91 TMFKPTDIGANIFEYLAD
-105 PIKLANK
+105 PAKLANK
-112 MYGAFNLAPVQE
+112 MAGAINLAPIFE
-124 QQNII
+124 ESKNII
-129 PPKFNESQRLAVDEV
+129 PPKFDEKQRLAVDEV
-144 LAKGKIPQL
+144 IAKGKIPQF
-153 RKLTDIGENIS
+153 RKLTELGDTIS
-164 NSIRDTVS
+164 KDIRDSVS

-190 AFQTGDFSEISKGP
+190 ALQTGDFTDISMGA
-204 NPSFMG
+204 NPSFLG
-210 YAGHAANVFG
+210 LTGHAANVFG
-220 TALPAFLTAAVTKN
+220 TALPSFLTAAVTKN
-234 LGPTAAVGFGQA
+234 VGPAAAAGFGQS
-246 GSEAVGEAREHIK
+246 GSEAIGEAREHIK
-259 KMSDEQLTKNSPYF
+259 KMSDEELTKNSPYF
-273 ANLIVLGYDPKT
+273 ANLLVLGYDPKT
-285 ARQMTEAKAGDTAAM
+285 ARLMTETKASDTAAL
-300 YQGVVGALGSAFTSK
+300 YQGAVGALGSAFTSK
-315 LIHGAFDKTLLAS
+315 LMHGAFDNALLGS
-328 AKSRLGKIVAGTL
+328 AKTRLGKIVSGSLA
-341 VGAGEGAVTEFA
+341 GAGEGAITEFA
-353 EGVAADLGINTAVV
+353 EGVAADLGIDKTVV

-390 LAGVK
+390 VAGVR
-395 APVEGQ
+395 APVETQPTQVTPQ
-401 APQASP
+401 APQVVP
-407 QVPTAAPETPSLMER
+407 QAPPAAPVAAAPVEP
-422 LKSNLGTDIEK
+422 I
-433 AKELL
+433 
-438 NKVSGKETEIEPTT
+438 VPTT
-452 PLAQGLDPEMAQ
+452 PLAQALDPETAQ
-464 RIKMRIDQIDTAQ
+464 RMKMRLDQMDNAE
-477 VPLAGRTV
+477 VPLVGRTI
-485 NPLAKD
+485 NPLAKE
-491 LGLFV
+491 LGLNV
-496 PKGQRPEQTYIQIK
+496 PKGQRPEQTYIQVK

-524 AAVPETEVEAPEE
+524 AAVPETEVEAPVE
-537 QAIPPAAQPITQ
+537 QAIPPVSKAVAPEMAQPIKEEVKPQEKGLYVYQSNPGGEWLQDQINRNKEEGLKDSGAYKRFGPVTGSFTSRE
-549 QPNVGFKEAF
+549 NVA
-559 EGSAKGISDNFYK
+559 N
-572 TAFDAIQSGK
+572 TTR
-582 NKMSGVAEPILQ
+582 NVL
-594 KAKPY
+594 
-599 FEAGLLPS
+599 
-607 ADMLRYYEENGYPEL
+607 L
-622 PVSVA
+622 PVSV
-627 PKAEEVVT
+627 
-635 PPAAEAPAKP
+635 
-645 VVESPIQ
+645 
-652 PEQLQPI
+652 
-659 IDALKQTPRV
+659 
-669 NPNEISYLEMAQ
+669 
-681 QEIKNGNVD
+681 
-690 TALNR
+690 
-695 LKNMV
+695 LKNMRGINDEQNNV
-700 GLSVEGGDWA
+700 RQKDLDSIVEYMSEKGKLPPFKGGKDEEHYAPFVNVDFRGIPFINEGNHRIMAAEKLGYKYLPVQVSYYSGGEDVDGILSPQKVIDYNNEAVKQGFTNEKYSPTAKEVISSKPTQAAQAPTVA
-710 TYSRPDL
+710 TEVT
-717 KALLEPIATTPTE
+717 AA
-730 QEKKAYQEQQAQE
+730 
-743 RKKAEQEYQANLPKS
+743 PKVAPVAA
-758 KAEIEKE
+758 KHTKE
-765 EKIAANKARQE
+765 EQIAINKARQE
-776 EKKAADAEAKAK
+776 EKQK
-788 KAPTVVEMPEKEAE
+788 TVVEMPQAE

-809 ENKIFTEDAAT
+809 PNKIFTEDAAT

-838 PEFLVDGVTLSGY
+838 PEFLIDGVTLSGY

-867 IEDLG
+867 IDDLG

-897 EMDDEKT
+897 EMDDEKA

-926 EDIAQHFAFGNSF
+926 EDIADYFAKGNSF
-939 KDIVEARKFIAEKT
+939 KDILEARKFIAEKT

-958 PGTAEA
+958 AGTPEA

-973 GVVLAARKIINKGRS
+973 GVVLAARKIINRGRS
-988 DSETYDGLVNLYNQ
+988 ESETYDGLVNLYNQ
-1002 QPNLNVRSSTSV
+1002 QPNLSVRSSTSV

-1026 YVASKLAGINKDST
+1026 YVASKLAGINKDSK

-1056 YNNVTVNE
+1056 PNNVRVNE
-1064 LNASRY
+1064 LNASRA

-1081 ITNENALE
+1081 VTEKNAVDFTAPLG
-1089 VTPSK
+1089 
-1094 KYDTLIANPPFGAIG
+1094 YNRLIANPPFGAIG
-1109 ERIDIDGFNTREI
+1109 KEVTIFGFETREI
-1122 DHAIAYKSLADL
+1122 DHAIAYRSLNELPAD
-1134 KNDGNAVLI
+1134 GRAVLI

-1156 GYRSSQKRNFYF
+1156 GYRAAQKRNFYF
-1168 KLYENYNVVD
+1168 NLYKKYNVTD
-1178 HFTVAGDM
+1178 HFTVAGDL

-1201 KGKGKS
+1201 NGKGES
-1207 DRKLP
+1207 NRKLP

-1233 NRMASKPVSTT
+1233 NRMVSKPVSTAG
-1244 RADSGTATT
+1244 ADISAPARREDQVSGLAPST
-1253 GSGEPQGV
+1253 V
-1261 GSGAVKPS
+1261 RPS
-1269 ERPSDE
+1269 ERPSVE
-1275 GAKSTESGKRG
+1275 GKGPAEGGKPSVSGA
-1286 VSTSEST
+1286 EPT
-1293 ERGRAEPTGGE
+1293 ERGRGE
-1304 PSRGESKPVDV
+1304 PAGAVTGAGKPKPTDVSKPSGVGGQPVPEGGRKARGEEGAGRG
-1315 SEPSGVGRQPVPESG
+1315 EPSGVGEPSRISG
-1330 REARGEEGT
+1330 E
-1339 GRGEP
+1339 
-1344 GAVGGT
+1344 
-1350 GSGTSKRVES
+1350 RVES

-1374 QVTYNPRSQ
+1374 QVTYYPKSQ
-1383 ASSVGTLAPKAMAQA
+1383 AASVGTLAPKAMAQS
-1398 IEESLQKVEDEVGNI
+1398 IEESLQRVEDEVGNI
-1413 DEYVADKINMD
+1413 DEYVADKIDMD
-1424 IETLRD
+1424 IDSLRSS
-1430 NFSAE
+1430 FSAE
-1435 QVDALALSIRN
+1435 QVDSLALAIRN

-1473 ALVNGKVP
+1473 ALVNGKTP

-1498 DDIGMATELSLDT
+1498 DAVGMTSKLGLDT
-1511 AKPKIFIT
+1511 AKPKIFVT
-1519 NSSEAIPYQLIRE
+1519 NNKEPVPYQLIRK
-1532 KDGEIVEE
+1532 KDGEIIEE
-1540 DFNLKAPKSGAALD
+1540 DFILKAPASDKALSDMMQKMRND
-1554 EIMKKLREDE
+1554 ES
-1564 KLGNYKVIFTTYSQ
+1564 LGNYKVIFTTYSQ
-1578 LQTVKGKETER
+1578 IQPRGEETER

-1608 NAGGGGET
+1608 NAGGAGEAKIKDENKGG
-1616 QARSKEQ
+1616 
-1623 RDAAKEGK
+1623 
-1631 GLSTGRAAF
+1631 GRAAF

-1667 YSSTDMSLAVDTP
+1667 YSSTDMGLAVDTP
-1680 SELGAAIKHGGVP
+1680 SELGAAIKYGGVP

-1700 MLTKVGQYIRR
+1700 MLTKAGQYIRR

-1718 SYNTVDTKVD
+1718 SYDTVETKVD
-1728 KETAENMAYA
+1728 KQTAENMATA
-1738 MRNILAFSREKEKAV
+1738 MRNVLAFSREKEKAV
-1753 KEMQKSFDE
+1753 KDMQKSLDV
-1762 SGSMAGGAGESVT
+1762 SGSVAREAGEKVT
-1775 VQSANFGSIMHN
+1775 VQSANFGSRMHSV
-1787 LIDQMLLSLKSQ
+1787 IDQMLLALKTK
-1799 SSVDHAIERLKAGEK
+1799 SSVDFAIQRLKAGEK
-1814 VVMTVSNTMG
+1814 VVLTVSNTMG
-1824 SFLQSYAEEMDIKVG
+1824 SFLKEYAAEMDLNNGDKI
-1839 GKVDLTFKDLYV
+1839 DLTFKQMFIN
-1851 RYLEKQ
+1851 YLEKQ
-1857 RVIKIKSPNG
+1857 RTIKIKQGKSS
-1867 TKEYRLTDEDLGPTL
+1867 KEYRLTDEDLGPTL

-1894 EAGFG
+1894 ESGFED
-1899 SAPISPIDYMHN
+1899 APASPIDYMHN

-1917 YKTDEITGRTNT
+1917 FKSEEITGRKEVI
-1929 LDYSSG
+1929 DYSQG
-1935 TPLLASR
+1935 YPVLAPRIS
-1942 SANIKQRVKAVRGFN
+1942 NIKQRVNAVRKFN
-1957 SGETDVIILN
+1957 NGEIDVIILN

-1978 SNKFKDQRK
+1978 SADVKDQRK
-1987 RHMVIVQP
+1987 RHMIIVQAD
-1995 EKNIDTHMQMLG
+1995 KNIDTHMQMLG

-2012 GQVVAPAY
+2012 GQVITPAY
-2020 SQMMADIPA
+2020 SQMMADVPA

-2056 TAEGVVDFMNDYG
+2056 TAEGVVDFMNEYG
-2069 GQIAQEYLKDNPEI
+2069 GQVAMEFLKDNPEI
-2083 YEALGGS
+2083 YEAIGGD
-2090 KIIKLTDDVDEQSEE
+2090 KVIKLTDEQEDPEE
-2105 DIRKFTGYIPIL
+2105 DIRKLTGYIPIL
-2117 PIKQQEEVYADLI
+2117 PIKQQEEVYKELV

-2154 LNAETLSSKAF
+2154 LNAETLSSKPI

-2170 EDSLFAR
+2170 EDSDFAR

-2198 VEIAKENLDGKQ
+2198 VEIAKDNLKDKQ
-2210 AAQANEDMAR
+2210 PAQFNEDMTTN
-2220 DLTERFKPY
+2220 LTERFKPY

-2237 EEDKSDPVKT
+2237 AEENADPVKT

-2256 GYNHIKTILDTYR
+2256 AYNHIKTILQTYR

-2289 GISNN
+2289 GISNG
-2294 KRTANPAAGSDWKM
+2294 KKTANPAAGSDWKM

-2319 LTFSFS
+2319 LSFSFS

-2338 GNVFNYESQKFEE
+2338 GTAFNYESQKFEE

-2360 GANERTEKR
+2360 GSNERTEKR

-2380 AQYPGQI
+2380 AQFPGQI
-2387 MTYTKKDGGTGQGV
+2387 MSYTKKDGGTGQGV

-2406 FDFAKAE
+2406 FDFNKAE
-2413 KEAAVKLK
+2413 REAVVKIK
-2421 TADDAMRFLT
+2421 TADDAIKFLN

-2436 MGTKDSSLRIFG
+2436 MGTKDSALRIYSR
-2448 KGNQFVFYTP
+2448 GNQIIFYTK
-2458 ASKKVGGTFFLDP
+2458 ASKKIGGTFFLDP

-2484 GSDMTVYVYDQAKA
+2484 GSDMAVYVYDEAKA
-2498 KAAIDYLINGRQE
+2498 RAAIDYLINGRQE

-2531 VKSMSPISN
+2531 VKSMSRISN
-2540 QNENREIVAQK
+2540 QNENREIVAEK
-2551 VNSMKEKAKY
+2551 VNAMKEKPKY
-2561 SPTGLKADELV
+2561 SPTGLKAQQLV
-2572 SWANNARNIG
+2572 NWANNARNIG
-2582 SISDEVFNVIDYL
+2582 AISDEVFNVIDYM
-2595 AKKAPNV
+2595 ARKSPEV
-2602 LDGLKLQIRPESLNP
+2602 LNGLKFQIRPESLNP
-2617 NSNYETAGEMIG
+2617 NSNFEVAGEIVG
-2629 NIVALYAGTKG
+2629 NIVALYSGTKG
-2640 VTNPATI
+2640 VRDPATL
-2647 RHELTHALEMAMN
+2647 RHELTHALEMAMS

-2677 QEAAEKTDQGQQF
+2677 TEAAEKTDEGKQF

-2763 VVGMDNKND
+2763 VIGMDNKND

-2777 NDVINKPKISKETLN
+2777 NDVINKPKISKEMLN
-2792 DYIKATAPKKSI
+2792 DYINSTAPKKSI
-2804 TPKDPSNI
+2804 SPKEPSNI
-2812 NDLLVK
+2812 NELLVK

-2835 MMGMADLNKIRNMTL
+2835 MMGIADLSKIRNTTL

-2856 VPKMVGQV
+2856 VPKMVGQI
-2864 DRAITYV
+2864 DRGITYI
-2871 QNKNIWYGKGLEQ
+2871 QNKNVWYGKGLEQ
-2884 ADIERYKG
+2884 ADIKRYG
-2892 QLRDGNNR
+2892 NQLRDGNNR

-2989 YQDAL
+2989 YQDSL
-2994 DSGEEVELAAKQ
+2994 DSGEDVEIAAKQ
-3006 LKDIERAFQK
+3006 LKDIERAFNK
-3016 ISMSDEAIEDFGAL
+3016 ITMSDEAIEEFGAL
-3030 NKEHPE
+3030 NKEFAE
-3036 LNTIMENWTKVNHN
+3036 LDTIMENWTKVNQN

-3070 GIQDYVPWQ
+3070 DIKDYVPWQ

-3085 EDLHTQTLRKNVRG
+3085 EDLHTERGMKNVRG
-3099 LTNVAQPKAF
+3099 LTNVGQPKAF
-3109 QKGKTNRQV
+3109 QKGKTERQV
-3118 DDILHNMIVNVVN
+3118 DDILHNMIVNVVT

-3157 IKVFPKEGVMSDGSV
+3157 IKVFPKEGVMSDGAV
-3172 RTNIVMNGRRVIVE
+3172 RVNIVMNGRRVIVE
-3186 FKDPLIAEAVLGMET
+3186 IKDPLIAEAVLGMES

-3207 DALAFIANGLRRSVT
+3207 GALAFIANGLRRSVT

-3244 VKNPQL
+3244 VKNPQI
-3250 VWADTFNGFFQ
+3250 VWADTFNGFIQ
-3261 SLRPS
+3261 ALRPS

-3284 ARSPEKEL
+3284 ARSPEKEV
-3292 KLEIGIINHSKL
+3292 KLEIGIINHSKFNIL
-3304 DWLTKQLDRVGDASD
+3304 IKNLDRVGDASD
-3319 YAQRRSIY
+3319 YAQRRAIY
-3327 KRVMKEKGD
+3327 KRVLKEKKD

-3387 LKGNTKAHLVQA
+3387 LKGNTKAHAIQA
-3399 LITSAALLAT
+3399 LITSAVLLAAT
-3409 TTLLYAWAVGDDDE
+3409 TILYGLAVGDDDE

-3437 IPKSVLGKSYL
+3437 IPKSVFGKSML

-3458 FKAVPEMIFNKIK
+3458 FKSVPEMILNKIK
-3471 KEGTKNHIDWT
+3471 KEGTKNNIDNT
-3482 RLGKALKDGAYD
+3482 RLGKALKDGGFD

-3506 KPGIEIMF
+3506 KPGVEIMF

-3540 DTSELGKMISKVTGG
+3540 ETSELGKMISKVAGG
-3555 ALNPI
+3555 TLNPI

-3573 GAAVMWGSNM
+3573 GSAVMWGSNM
-3583 FSGERVTPEDRKNP
+3583 FSGERVTPEDRRNP
-3597 LYGAFVAREVPRGR
+3597 LYGPFVAREVPRGR
-3611 EDLYYDLAER
+3611 EDLYYDLSER
-3621 ANEKYNTF
+3621 ANEKYTTF
-3629 MSLNKPLHA
+3629 QDLNKKQHPT
-3638 AEAKKYFQ
+3638 EAKEYFN
-3646 ENKGLITAHGYTSA
+3646 ENKGLIIAHGYTSG
-3660 IESNLKKVNAEI
+3660 IESQLKKLNAEI
-3672 RRTSDLPSSE
+3672 RRTSDLPSAM
-3682 MSSDAKRER
+3682 MSPDAKRER
-3691 MTQLQNIK
+3691 MTELQNVK

-3705 VIEMR
+3705 VIEVR

>member
-1 MAKPPEVNPFAQ
+1 MAKGFSFEEA
-13 FIQTPQAAENPFAQF
+13 
-28 LIPPEPTLS
+28 LIPVEPKGFSFEDALPPPPISILS
-37 PEEQMMGAIGQT
+37 PEEQMMGAVGQT
-49 SPGYN
+49 SPGYGA
-54 VLTATKDIGKL
+54 VDATKDIGKL

-82 AGAQETAKS
+82 AGAQQTAKS

-112 MYGAFNLAPVQE
+112 MFGAFNLAPVQE
-124 QQNII
+124 QKNII

-153 RKLTDIGENIS
+153 RKLTDIGETVSKN
-164 NSIRDTVS
+164 IRDSVS
-172 DDMKLAMAESQP
+172 EEMKLAMAESQP

-190 AFQTGDFSEISKGP
+190 ALQNGDFSDISMGP

-210 YAGHAANVFG
+210 LSGHAANVFG

-234 LGPTAAVGFGQA
+234 VGPAAAMGFGQA

-259 KMSDEQLTKNSPYF
+259 KMSNDELSKNSPYF
-273 ANLIVLGYDPKT
+273 ANLLVLGYDPKT

-300 YQGVVGALGSAFTSK
+300 YQGAVGALGSAFTSK

-328 AKSRLGKIVAGTL
+328 AKSRLGKIASGAL
-341 VGAGEGAVTEFA
+341 VGAGEGAITEFA
-353 EGVAADLGINTAVV
+353 EGVAADLGIDKTVV

-390 LAGVK
+390 IAGARAPTEGQVTVQGLPPQAAPA
-395 APVEGQ
+395 APVAV
-401 APQASP
+401 APQ
-407 QVPTAAPETPSLMER
+407 PTTP
-422 LKSNLGTDIEK
+422 I
-433 AKELL
+433 A
-438 NKVSGKETEIEPTT
+438 PTT
-452 PLAQGLDPEMAQ
+452 PLAEALNPETAQ
-464 RIKMRIDQIDTAQ
+464 RIKMRLDQMDNAE
-477 VPLAGRTV
+477 VPVVGRTV

-491 LGLFV
+491 LGLNV

-524 AAVPETEVEAPEE
+524 SAVPETEVEAPEIESATKILPKAPEIATSFPMGENTEYLVVKNDNGWAAVLFDKDADTFVTAKTWPTEKFGEEGKE
-537 QAIPPAAQPITQ
+537 QATEFAKSEAEKAAKYLPP
-549 QPNVGFKEAF
+549 E
-559 EGSAKGISDNFYK
+559 
-572 TAFDAIQSGK
+572 
-582 NKMSGVAEPILQ
+582 
-594 KAKPY
+594 
-599 FEAGLLPS
+599 
-607 ADMLRYYEENGYPEL
+607 
-622 PVSVA
+622 SVA
-627 PKAEEVVT
+627 PKAEEVVA
-635 PPAAEAPAKP
+635 PEAAKP
-645 VVESPIQ
+645 MTFDEAKGVAP
-652 PEQLQPI
+652 
-659 IDALKQTPRV
+659 K
-669 NPNEISYLEMAQ
+669 
-681 QEIKNGNVD
+681 
-690 TALNR
+690 
-695 LKNMV
+695 
-700 GLSVEGGDWA
+700 A
-710 TYSRPDL
+710 TL
-717 KALLEPIATTPTE
+717 A
-730 QEKKAYQEQQAQE
+730 
-743 RKKAEQEYQANLPKS
+743 
-758 KAEIEKE
+758 KE
-765 EKIAANKARQE
+765 EQIAINKARQE
-776 EKKAADAEAKAK
+776 EKKAAAEVGQMAAPEDADAMLKRQEGYEKAK
-788 KAPTVVEMPEKEAE
+788 EKYAPDLDPSFVYKVLGAAGKDVEMVDEALPNLKKMEEMGLIKLKTGRRKSFYLGKGAEEAGLKPGAGGLDYQKVANYLAPKSEKPKTVVEMPEAE
-802 KSAVKVT
+802 KPAVKVT
-809 ENKIFTEDAAT
+809 PNKIFTEDAAT

-830 NQFNSGID
+830 SQFNSGID
-838 PEFLVDGVTLSGY
+838 PEFLIDGITLSGY

-858 TFAAYAKAM
+858 TFSAYAKAM

-897 EMDDEKT
+897 EMDDEKA

-958 PGTAEA
+958 AGTPEA

-1056 YNNVTVNE
+1056 PNNVRVNE
-1064 LNASRY
+1064 LNASRA
-1070 EMLKRLFPKAE
+1070 EMLKRLFPKAD
-1081 ITNENALE
+1081 ITNENALDSE
-1089 VTPSK
+1089 PPSGF
-1094 KYDTLIANPPFGAIG
+1094 DTLIANPPFGAIG
-1109 ERIDIDGFNTREI
+1109 KEVSISGLDTREI
-1122 DHAIAYKSLADL
+1122 DHAIAYRSLRDL
-1134 KNDGNAVLI
+1134 PSAGRAVLI

-1156 GYRSSQKRNFYF
+1156 GYRGAQKRNFYF
-1168 KLYENYNVVD
+1168 NLYKNYNVTD
-1178 HFTVAGDM
+1178 HFTVAGDL

-1201 KGKGKS
+1201 NGKGES
-1207 DRKLP
+1207 SRKLP

-1233 NRMASKPVSTT
+1233 NRMVSKPVSTAG
-1244 RADSGTATT
+1244 ADIGTATT
-1253 GSGEPQGV
+1253 GAGEPQAV
-1261 GSGAVKPS
+1261 GAGAVRPS

-1275 GAKSTESGKRG
+1275 GAKPTESGKRS
-1286 VSTSEST
+1286 VSAAEPA
-1293 ERGRAEPTGGE
+1293 ERGRAEPAGGE
-1304 PSRGESKPVDV
+1304 PSARESKPVDV
-1315 SEPSGVGRQPVPESG
+1315 SEPSGVGRQPVPEVG

-1383 ASSVGTLAPKAMAQA
+1383 ASSVGTLAPKAMAESIEQSLEK
-1398 IEESLQKVEDEVGNI
+1398 IEEEVGNI

-1435 QVDALALSIRN
+1435 QIDALALSIRN

-1473 ALVNGKVP
+1473 ALVNGKIP

-1498 DDIGMATELSLDT
+1498 DDIGMATELGLDT

-1554 EIMKKLREDE
+1554 AMMQKMREDE
-1564 KLGNYKVIFTTYSQ
+1564 SLGNYKVIFTTYSQ
-1578 LQTVKGKETER
+1578 LQTVKSKETER

-1640 VRELVNNAFGTFFS
+1640 VRQLVNNAFGTFFS

-1667 YSSTDMSLAVDTP
+1667 YSSTDMGLAVDTP
-1680 SELGAAIKHGGVP
+1680 SELGAAIKNGGVP

-1738 MRNILAFSREKEKAV
+1738 MRNILSFSRGKEKAV

-1762 SGSMAGGAGESVT
+1762 SGSMAGGAGEGVT

-1787 LIDQMLLSLKSQ
+1787 LIDQMLLSLKAQ
-1799 SSVDHAIERLKAGEK
+1799 SSVDHAIDRLKAGEK

-1839 GKVDLTFKDLYV
+1839 GKVDLSFKDLYV

-1857 RVIKIKSPNG
+1857 RIIKIKSPNG
-1867 TKEYRLTDEDLGPTL
+1867 SKEYRLTDEDLGPTL
-1882 TAQYELILNQIE
+1882 TAQYELIMNQIE
-1894 EAGFG
+1894 ESGFG

-1935 TPLLASR
+1935 TPVLASR

-1978 SNKFKDQRK
+1978 SDKFKDQRK
-1987 RHMVIVQP
+1987 RHMIIVQP

-2069 GQIAQEYLKDNPEI
+2069 GQVAQEFLKDNPEI
-2083 YEALGGS
+2083 YEALGGN
-2090 KIIKLTDDVDEQSEE
+2090 KIVKLTDDVDEQSEA
-2105 DIRKFTGYIPIL
+2105 DIRKLTGYIPIL

-2170 EDSLFAR
+2170 EDSLFAK
-2177 PAYMEQVEVKRTV
+2177 PAFMEQVEVKRTV

-2198 VEIAKENLDGKQ
+2198 VEIAKANLEDKQ
-2210 AAQANEDMAR
+2210 PAQANEDMVR
-2220 DLTERFKPY
+2220 ELTERFRPY

-2256 GYNHIKTILDTYR
+2256 GYNHIKTILNTYR

-2319 LTFSFS
+2319 LTFNFS

-2338 GNVFNYESQKFEE
+2338 GNTFNYESQKFEE
-2351 TPIIDMFDR
+2351 TPIIEMFDR
-2360 GANERTEKR
+2360 GSNERTEKR

-2406 FDFAKAE
+2406 FDYAKAE
-2413 KEAAVKLK
+2413 REASVKLK
-2421 TADDAMRFLT
+2421 TADDAMRFLN
-2431 EIGGE
+2431 EVGGE
-2436 MGTKDSSLRIFG
+2436 MGTKDSSLRIFK
-2448 KGNQFVFYTP
+2448 KGSQTVFYTP

-2484 GSDMTVYVYDQAKA
+2484 GSDMTVYVYDEAKA

-2511 TLVALTRTDKA
+2511 TLVALTRTEQA
-2522 REMFAPTPP
+2522 RQLFAPTAP

-2540 QNENREIVAQK
+2540 QNENREIVVEK
-2551 VNSMKEKAKY
+2551 VNAMKEKAKY

-2602 LDGLKLQIRPESLNP
+2602 LNGLKLQIRPESINP

-2647 RHELTHALEMAMN
+2647 RHELTHALEMAMS

-2677 QEAAEKTDQGQQF
+2677 QEAAEKTDEGKQF
-2690 FKAVRAFLAMPS
+2690 FKAVRVFLAMPS
-2702 EGRFEDAVRAI
+2702 ESRFEDAVRAI

-2792 DYIKATAPKKSI
+2792 DYINATAPKKSI
-2804 TPKDPSNI
+2804 GPKEPSNI

-2835 MMGMADLNKIRNMTL
+2835 MMGIADLSKIRNMTL
-2850 KDGVLA
+2850 KDGVLV

-2871 QNKNIWYGKGLEQ
+2871 QNKNVWYGKGLES
-2884 ADIERYKG
+2884 ADIERYNG
-2892 QLRDGNNR
+2892 QMRDGNNR

-2912 AGHIGTRVLT
+2912 GGHIGTRVLT

-2994 DSGEEVELAAKQ
+2994 DSGEEIEIAAKQ

-3016 ISMSDEAIEDFGAL
+3016 IGMSDEAIEDFGML
-3030 NKEHPE
+3030 NKVYPE

-3085 EDLHTQTLRKNVRG
+3085 EDLHTDRGMKNVRG
-3099 LTNVAQPKAF
+3099 LTNVGQPKAF
-3109 QKGKTNRQV
+3109 QKGKTDRQV
-3118 DDILHNMIVNVVN
+3118 DDILHNMIVNVVT

-3172 RTNIVMNGRRVIVE
+3172 RVNIVMNGRRVIVE
-3186 FKDPLIAEAVLGMET
+3186 FQDPLIAEAVLGMET

-3207 DALAFIANGLRRSVT
+3207 DALAFVANGLRRSVT

-3227 QVKQMFMDAPT
+3227 QLKQMFMDAPT
-3238 AAIVSG
+3238 AALVSG
-3244 VKNPQL
+3244 VKHPYV
-3250 VWADTFNGFFQ
+3250 VWADTFNGFVQ

-3277 IGGYQSS
+3277 VGGYQSS

-3292 KLEIGIINHSKL
+3292 KLEIGIINHSKFSTL
-3304 DWLTKQLDRVGDASD
+3304 IKELDRIGDASD
-3319 YAQRRSIY
+3319 YAQRRAIY
-3327 KRVMKEKGD
+3327 KRVLKETGD

-3374 QINVLAEALTLGG
+3374 QINVLAETLTGGG
-3387 LKGNTKAHLVQA
+3387 LKGKSRAKAL
-3399 LITSAALLAT
+3399 ALLAWAGGLLAMT
-3409 TTLLYAWAVGDDDE
+3409 SILYAFAVGDDDE

-3437 IPKSVLGKSYL
+3437 IPKSVFGKSML

-3458 FKAVPEMIFNKIK
+3458 YKSVPEMLVNKIR
-3471 KEGTKNHIDWT
+3471 KEGTKNHIDNT
-3482 RLGKALKDGAYD
+3482 RLAKALKDGAYD

-3527 SLQGLEAF
+3527 SLENLESF

-3540 DTSELGKMISKVTGG
+3540 DTSELGKMISKAAGG
-3555 ALNPI
+3555 MLNPI

-3573 GAAVMWGSNM
+3573 GASVMWGSNM
-3583 FSGERVTPEDRKNP
+3583 FSGDRVAPEDRKNP

-3611 EDLYYDLAER
+3611 EDLYYDLMER
-3621 ANEKYNTF
+3621 ANEKYATF
-3629 MSLNKPLHA
+3629 QNLNVNQRS
-3638 AEAKKYFQ
+3638 AEAKKYFE
-3646 ENKGLITAHGYTSA
+3646 ENKGLIIAHGYTA
-3660 IESNLKKVNAEI
+3660 GVETPLKKINAEI
-3672 RRTSDLPSSE
+3672 RRVSDLPSSK
-3682 MSSDAKRER
+3682 MSPEAKRER
-3691 MTQLQNIK
+3691 MTELQNIK
-3699 NNMLKD
+3699 NNTLKD
-3705 VIEMR
+3705 IIEVR